1 MAGLWEIEAEIRGR
15 LPQARMKLRQ
25 ERSAAIVA
33 KLFKL
38 WETELPKLSG
48 KSKLAE
54 AIRYALSRHAALERF
69 LTDGRIER

>member
-15 LPQARMKLRQ
+15 SPQARMKLRQ

-38 WETELPKLSG
+38 WETELP
-48 KSKLAE
+48 SK
-54 AIRYALSRHAALERF
+54 RQGDRTWR
-69 LTDGRIER
+69 G